1 MNSNNSSKIYY
12 WVIHSSVTLGRIF
25 RVGFVNENFPL
36 LFSSYGG
43 KQKGILNDI
52 YTSFAQL
59 NGFDLEW
66 ILVDEYG
73 YLFYQLYRFIDYLK
87 DLNNWMDRIMDY

>member
-12 WVIHSSVTLGRIF
+12 CVVHSFITLDRIF

-59 NGFDLEW
+59 NGFNLEW
-66 ILVDEYG
+66 ILVEEYG
-73 YLFYQLYRFIDYLK
+73 YICYQMYWFIYYLK
-87 DLNNWMDRIMDY
+87 DLNNGMDRILDY